1 MRRMRFPELG
11 LPGGIECVIADEET
25 GEPLDRYDITGR
37 GTVDIPDNALLI
49 FTADRCRPTDLA
61 RVSRDAFA
69 TMLLTGVDDEL
80 LGVVAT
86 MTDIYH
92 LSLCGEFTDAGM
104 RALDWTTDMFA
115 LELDSPHIGPDLRLP
130 GASISVIEIRGD
142 RVDDGVFDAVAAK
155 NPYTVDIAGP
165 ALTGARLAALAA
177 APELEEIRITGR
189 ALRAEHLDGL
199 AETGVTALYVKP
211 ERIDA
216 DWIDALLGVP
226 QLRSIELEQFDPAPL
241 SPRDLGRLLAAGR
254 QVNGIRAGAA
264 ELAATAA
271 ELAVAEDVGGA
282 EAPELSGLPGLRS
295 ITDAAEFDAVLAEGV
310 PVLVQLTAT
319 WCGPCRHL
327 RPILERVVAGFSG
340 RITGV
345 VVDIDRSPWAERFD
359 ARSVPTV
366 IAFAGGREVL
376 RFVGVRSERDI
387 TALLGAAVELDGS

>member
-1 MRRMRFPELG
+1 PRS
-11 LPGGIECVIADEET
+11 
-25 GEPLDRYDITGR
+25 GR
-37 GTVDIPDNALLI
+37 G
-49 FTADRCRPTDLA
+49 RG
-61 RVSRDAFA
+61 VSHGYGR
-69 TMLLTGVDDEL
+69 G
-80 LGVVAT
+80 
-86 MTDIYH
+86 
-92 LSLCGEFTDAGM
+92 AGM
-104 RALDWTTDMFA
+104 RREHTA
-115 LELDSPHIGPDLRLP
+115 
-130 GASISVIEIRGD
+130 IRGGGGTPP
-142 RVDDGVFDAVAAK
+142 VPGGA
-155 NPYTVDIAGP
+155 PP
-165 ALTGARLAALAA
+165 PPPPLTPLPLPR
-177 APELEEIRITGR
+177 P
-189 ALRAEHLDGL
+189 
-199 AETGVTALYVKP
+199 P
-211 ERIDA
+211 
-216 DWIDALLGVP
+216 
-226 QLRSIELEQFDPAPL
+226 PL
-241 SPRDLGRLLAAGR
+241 SPRDLGRLLTAGR

-282 EAPELSGLPGLRS
+282 EATESSGLAGLRS

-387 TALLGAAVELDGS
+387 TALLGAAVELDRS